1 MTPARGAPAGG
12 PPILAV
18 ERVTKRFGALRAV
31 DQVSFRVEA
40 GQVFGIAGPNG
51 SGKSTLFNL
60 ITSIPYPADDGRV
73 LYHGRRIER
82 LQPHRICR
90 LGIARTFQ
98 KDADFP
104 TLTVR
109 ENVRLAVVY
118 GRRDGAGGD
127 QASTVETA
135 LDMTGVATG
144 DRGRPAAELSV
155 FTRKRVMLASA
166 LATRPDL
173 LLLDEPASGLSK
185 PEVAELTDLIRRIN
199 ADGITVLLIEHVLPL
214 LLSVSQRLL
223 VLNQGRV
230 LTEGT
235 PDAVIRDERV
245 IEAYLGSR
253 GRDAVRAA

>member
-1 MTPARGAPAGG
+1 MTPAGRAPAGA
-12 PPILAV
+12 PPILVV
-18 ERVTKRFGALRAV
+18 EGATKRFGALRAV
-31 DQVSFRVEA
+31 DQVSFQVA
-40 GQVFGIAGPNG
+40 TGQIFGIAGPNG

-60 ITSIPYPADDGRV
+60 ITAIPFPADDGRI
-73 LYHGRRIER
+73 LYHGRRIDR
-82 LQPHRICR
+82 LQPHRICH

-118 GRRDGAGGD
+118 GRRDGVGD
-127 QASTVETA
+127 QAAAVEAALETV
-135 LDMTGVATG
+135 GVAIA
-144 DRGRPAAELSV
+144 DRDRPAAELSV
-155 FTRKRVMLASA
+155 FMRKRVMLASA

-185 PEVAELTDLIRRIN
+185 PEVAELTDLIRRVN
-199 ADGITVLLIEHVLPL
+199 ADGVTVLLIEHVLPL
-214 LLSVSQRLL
+214 LLSVSQRLM
-223 VLNQGRV
+223 VLNQGSV
-230 LTEGT
+230 LTEGA